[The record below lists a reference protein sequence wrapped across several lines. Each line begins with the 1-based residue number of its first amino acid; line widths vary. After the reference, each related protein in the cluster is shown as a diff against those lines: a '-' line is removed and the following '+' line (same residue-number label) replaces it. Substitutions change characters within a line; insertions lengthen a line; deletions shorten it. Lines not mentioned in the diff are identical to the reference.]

1 MRPRNVLIT
10 NAAWLGTGHMSDVS
24 VLKPI
29 FHRDR
34 LVAFSA
40 TTSHMPDI
48 GGRIRA
54 LEARGRF
61 EGGLHTPPARRGRGG
76 RGGATKGAP
85 VPPHRRTP
93 GQTMGGNWGE

>member
-1 MRPRNVLIT
+1 MRPGDVLIT
-10 NAAWLGTGHMSDVS
+10 NDAWLGTGHMSDVS

-48 GGRIRA
+48 GGRHPPHA
-54 LEARGRF
+54 GRGRF
-61 EGGLHTPPARRGRGG
+61 EARPPPPPAPPGPGRPPGG
-76 RGGATKGAP
+76 PTGAP
-85 VPPHRRTP
+85 VPRHPRTP
-93 GQTMGGNWGE
+93 APTQRRNISA